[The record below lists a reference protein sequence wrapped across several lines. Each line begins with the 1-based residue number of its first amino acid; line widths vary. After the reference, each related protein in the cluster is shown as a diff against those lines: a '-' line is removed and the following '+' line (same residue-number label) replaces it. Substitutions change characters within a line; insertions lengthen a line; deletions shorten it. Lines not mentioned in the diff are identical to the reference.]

1 MTLKCMGLVA
11 HDVQAHLVAV
21 HWHEK
26 MSFVCV
32 HVCPSDKSLLPAV
45 GIYLDV
51 SLAHRDWDR
60 NNFVCEPS
68 CVRLV
73 RLVCLVRLV
82 ESA

>member
-1 MTLKCMGLVA
+1 MLQC
-11 HDVQAHLVAV
+11 QAHMVTAARAR
-21 HWHEK
+21 EK

-32 HVCPSDKSLLPAV
+32 HVCPLDKSLLLAE

-51 SLAHRDWDR
+51 SLAHKDWDR
-60 NNFVCEPS
+60 DNFVCEPS